1 MRLAHDLHM
10 TRARLLKEIDS
21 REITDQLAYYVLLAK
36 KRKEEEEKEGKKEVK
51 PETNLQEKFK
61 CLVGSKIIKN
71 KSFKKGKKK

>member
-36 KRKEEEEKEGKKEVK
+36 KREEKEEKKEEK
-51 PETNLQEKFK
+51 QELNLQEKFK

>member
-10 TRARLLKEIDS
+10 TRARLLSEVDS
-21 REITDQLAYYVLLAK
+21 REITDQLAYYVLLK
-36 KRKEEEEKEGKKEVK
+36 LRRKEEEEKKEKK
-51 PETNLQEKFK
+51 PEVNLQEKFK